1 MIAPVI
7 VIFNLMLQPAT
18 APSAYAGEELR
29 AIKSLSAEQ
38 IEGYL
43 NASGMG
49 LAKAAEL
56 NSYPGPMHVLELK
69 DELRLTAE
77 QVARTRAAFEEMKR
91 RATELGEQIVEKERE
106 LDRAFADRTIDEA
119 TVDKKV
125 SEIGRLQGELRA
137 AHLRAHVRMRQVLSD
152 EQVARYDE
160 LRGYGRPRS

>member
-1 MIAPVI
+1 MIAHLT
-7 VIFNLMLQPAT
+7 FAALLALQAAT
-18 APSAYAGEELR
+18 SPYRGEESR
-29 AIKSLSAEQ
+29 AIKSLSQDQ
-38 IEGYL
+38 IDGYL
-43 NASGMG
+43 DGRGMG
-49 LAKAAEL
+49 FAKAAEL

-91 RATELGEQIVEKERE
+91 RATGLGEQIVEKERE
-106 LDRAFADRTIDEA
+106 LDRAFADKTIDEA
-119 TVDKKV
+119 TLDKKV

-152 EQVARYDE
+152 EQVAKYDE